1 MPQLTEIR
9 WHARAGQGA
18 VTAAKVVAE
27 TALSADQYMQAMPEY
42 GPERMGAP
50 IKAFTRICDEPI
62 EIHNNIENPDVVI
75 VLDETLLDVVDLAEG
90 LKPNGVVII
99 NTCSPAS
106 AVKAAL
112 GLPDTVRVGTVDASG
127 IALDTIKRDIPNTPI
142 VGALAKV
149 TGVIDVEV
157 FKGLL
162 AKNLSKKF
170 GQEMIDANFAAVNRA
185 YEEVTVA

>member
-1 MPQLTEIR
+1 MQLTEIR

-27 TALSADQYMQAMPEY
+27 TALSAGQYMQAMPEY

-62 EIHNNIENPDVVI
+62 EIHNNIETPDVVI
-75 VLDETLLDVVDLAEG
+75 VLDETLLDVVDVTEG
-90 LKPNGVVII
+90 MKPNGVLII
-99 NTCSPAS
+99 NTCSPA
-106 AVKAAL
+106 ADVKKAL
-112 GLPDTVRVGTVDASG
+112 HLPDTVCVATVDASG

-142 VGALAKV
+142 VGAMCKA
-149 TGVIDVEV
+149 TGAIDVDV

-162 AKNLSKKF
+162 SKNLAKKF
-170 GQEMIDANFAAVNRA
+170 GQEMIDANFAAVQRA
-185 YEEVTVA
+185 YEEVTMA

>member
-1 MPQLTEIR
+1 MQLTEIR

-75 VLDETLLDVVDLAEG
+75 VLDETLLDVIDVAEG
-90 LKPNGVVII
+90 MKPDGVLII
-99 NTCSPAS
+99 NTCSPAAS
-106 AVKAAL
+106 VKAAL
-112 GLPDTVRVGTVDASG
+112 GIPETARVACVDASG
-127 IALDTIKRDIPNTPI
+127 IALDTMKRDIPNTPI
-142 VGALAKV
+142 VGALIKV
-149 TGVIDVEV
+149 TGVIDLDV

-162 AKNLSKKF
+162 AKNLGKKF
-170 GQEMIDANFAAVNRA
+170 GQEMIDANHAAVMRA